1 MAYGLTIGFTI
12 KAVFVAETK
21 KQDGSRY
28 HPKSVYM
35 LLTGLFHHT
44 HSQPTLAPTSMT
56 QEISV
61 FRLYITPLTPF
72 FESCGCKEL
81 AMRLRKHSHSHKWKK
96 SCSGSLICS
105 QLRMRR
111 DCCVQYFFPNGKT
124 FVYWGGGGG
133 EEHWQL
139 KLSQLKKF
147 TDPLRYAYIENTSK
161 NHSGILAQMRVKN
174 KAVLI
179 VAVPEVGT
187 RCHVHVLDLYI
198 QKLFQA
204 AFTHDNF
211 YVQPCSTVPD
221 DSSKP
226 WFTVNPIGKNSLSKM
241 VKEVC
246 SEGGISG
253 RKITHSLHAS
263 DRCNKPG
270 VPENLIQEKTGHLS
284 VSGLRHY
291 ERTTIGQPEMVSRI
305 LSATDGTTYQ
315 KQLSLQTASRVPV
328 LPPVPPPVQ
337 LPVLVTQMN
346 FSGCNVTIYSGHS
359 PSLLQPQSSVPPSL
373 PTLPLGNILDV

>member
-1 MAYGLTIGFTI
+1 MQGVGYETKEAQPFTQAEEELLKESDMLSAENAKGLLR
-12 KAVFVAETK
+12 AVFF
-21 KQDGSRY
+21 S
-28 HPKSVYM
+28 
-35 LLTGLFHHT
+35 
-44 HSQPTLAPTSMT
+44 
-56 QEISV
+56 
-61 FRLYITPLTPF
+61 
-72 FESCGCKEL
+72 
-81 AMRLRKHSHSHKWKK
+81 KWKNF
-96 SCSGSLICS
+96 CLLEG
-105 QLRMRR
+105 
-111 DCCVQYFFPNGKT
+111 G
-124 FVYWGGGGG
+124 GGGGG

-246 SEGGISG
+246 SEEGISG

-263 DRCNKPG
+263 DRCNKP
-270 VPENLIQEKTGHLS
+270 VSSWCSRKFNTGKNWTF
-284 VSGLRHY
+284 VG
-291 ERTTIGQPEMVSRI
+291 
-305 LSATDGTTYQ
+305 
-315 KQLSLQTASRVPV
+315 
-328 LPPVPPPVQ
+328 
-337 LPVLVTQMN
+337 
-346 FSGCNVTIYSGHS
+346 
-359 PSLLQPQSSVPPSL
+359 
-373 PTLPLGNILDV
+373 